1 MWRRRLDWFLYC
13 KVKYILHFD
22 TGDLFKDN
30 YVLDDLLDIVKQ
42 FNLDSAKMLFRV
54 FYYKSDTSNYSSPIN
69 FKRNQ
74 SKIVTNQVSDNFM
87 NFYHF

>member
-1 MWRRRLDWFLYC
+1 MGVWRSRFDWFLYS

-42 FNLDSAKMLFRV
+42 FN
-54 FYYKSDTSNYSSPIN
+54 
-69 FKRNQ
+69 
-74 SKIVTNQVSDNFM
+74 
-87 NFYHF
+87 